1 MSHIRSIPPI
11 TSTGRRKNKLLGKSL
26 NNLTQSLGNNLTHI
40 SLGRQS
46 SERRQGFGVGNMNKD
61 YESWDISQHQYQK
74 PKPKKTT
81 APKIQYEPKIECITD
96 IYDSDNKENFN
107 LILQFRGIKF
117 LNQSFTQGG
126 RDEKNSRI
134 FYTPISYKGNQAYLV
149 LSTKGDIFESEVV
162 PQKKGI
168 DQLFSNEFYFPD
180 LIKTYDPLSME
191 VQQNNGL
198 TIISYK
204 RKE

>member
-11 TSTGRRKNKLLGKSL
+11 TSTGRRKNNLLGKL
-26 NNLTQSLGNNLTHI
+26 LDNNLTHI
-40 SLGRQS
+40 SLGRKS
-46 SERRQGFGVGNMNKD
+46 SERRQGFGVGKIKKD
-61 YESWDISQHQYQK
+61 DEDPWDISQHQYQK

-81 APKIQYEPKIECITD
+81 VSKIQYEPKIECITD
-96 IYDSDNKENFN
+96 IYDSDNKEDFN
-107 LILQFRGIKF
+107 LILQFKGIKF

-134 FYTPISYKGNQAYLV
+134 FYTPISYKGNTAYLV

-180 LIKTYDPLSME
+180 LIKTYDPLSMK

-198 TIISYK
+198 TIISYN
-204 RKE
+204 RKKE

>member
-1 MSHIRSIPPI
+1 M
-11 TSTGRRKNKLLGKSL
+11 TSGRRKNKLLGKL
-26 NNLTQSLGNNLTHI
+26 LDNNLTHI

-46 SERRQGFGVGNMNKD
+46 SERRQGFGVGKIKKD
-61 YESWDISQHQYQK
+61 DEDSWDISQHQYQK

-117 LNQSFTQGG
+117 LNKNFTQGG

-162 PQKKGI
+162 PQRKGI